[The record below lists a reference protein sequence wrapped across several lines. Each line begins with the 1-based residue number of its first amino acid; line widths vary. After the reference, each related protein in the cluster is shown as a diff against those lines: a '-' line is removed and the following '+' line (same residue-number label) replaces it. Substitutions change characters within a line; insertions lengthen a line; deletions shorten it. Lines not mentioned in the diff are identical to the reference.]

1 MSSIKIGVTFSYG
14 LGIRQIIYAR
24 TSTEKVTSD
33 SPRFVGFGDIKTSKF
48 RLQDCVFE
56 ERSFSVELWKIP
68 HATYFVRLSL
78 FFTWLVPVSS

>member
-33 SPRFVGFGDIKTSKF
+33 SPRFAGFGDIKTSKF

-68 HATYFVRLSL
+68 QATYFVRLSL
-78 FFTWLVPVSS
+78 FFIWLVLVSS

>member
-1 MSSIKIGVTFSYG
+1 MHGHLQKKLHPILPSF
-14 LGIRQIIYAR
+14 A
-24 TSTEKVTSD
+24 
-33 SPRFVGFGDIKTSKF
+33 GFGDIKTSKF

-78 FFTWLVPVSS
+78 FFL